1 VGLTGIVLTKLD
13 STAKG
18 GIVFAIEN
26 ELGIPVRFVGVGEK
40 IGDLLPF
47 DPNAFV
53 EALFR

>member
-1 VGLTGIVLTKLD
+1 
-13 STAKG
+13 
-18 GIVFAIEN
+18 
-26 ELGIPVRFVGVGEK
+26 VGVGEK